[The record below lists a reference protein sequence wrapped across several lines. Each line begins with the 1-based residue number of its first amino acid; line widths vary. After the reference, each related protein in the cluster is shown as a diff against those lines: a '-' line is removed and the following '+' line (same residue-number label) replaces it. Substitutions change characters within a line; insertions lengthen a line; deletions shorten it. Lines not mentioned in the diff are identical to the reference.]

1 MLPPPDYMPALIT
14 PFTRGGEIDTR
25 AHTTNLRLLAAAGI
39 DGFVIGGSNGEGPYL
54 EPGERFRL
62 VKAGRRRK
70 SHFMIGIAAEST
82 RVALHQVEEAIEG
95 GADSIL
101 VMTPTTLTRGRD
113 EAVLR
118 FYKTIADTSTAPVFL
133 YSVPSVTGYNLPLEL
148 VWRLSRHDNIVGMKD
163 SERRRGSA
171 PIDHRRVAF
180 GLSPLL
186 RVVPGPYRG
195 DGNRLSRG
203 HHRVRQLR
211 PRAGA
216 SDSGRSQGR
225 SRQGEK
231 AAEATQ
237 RHQLRCRGSR
247 GAWRQGGRQGGGS
260 RSGTPKGTSD
270 QALPGRRDLHRQADL
285 IRAED
290 RAQLNQTG
298 GLYHSRPNHQGVTA
312 CPSFS
317 VTSGRRKSQPL

>member
-25 AHTTNLRLLAAAGI
+25 AHTTNLRLLVGAGI

-70 SHFMIGIAAEST
+70 SHFMVGIAAEST
-82 RVALHQVEEAIEG
+82 RVALNQLEEAIEA

-133 YSVPSVTGYNLPLEL
+133 YSVPSVTGYSLPLEL

-163 SERRRGSA
+163 SSGDVVRLQSIIDASPSDFLLYSGSSRA
-171 PIDHRRVAF
+171 LTAAMAVGCHGAITGSGNYVPELVLQTLAAAKTDTVKARKLQKR
-180 GLSPLL
+180 LSAISAD
-186 RVVPGPYRG
+186 VEAHGVPGVKAAAKAAGLDPGHPREPLT
-195 DGNRLSRG
+195 RLSRG
-203 HHRVRQLR
+203 
-211 PRAGA
+211 
-216 SDSGRSQGR
+216 
-225 SRQGEK
+225 
-231 AAEATQ
+231 AE
-237 RHQLRCRGSR
+237 
-247 GAWRQGGRQGGGS
+247 
-260 RSGTPKGTSD
+260 TSI
-270 QALPGRRDLHRQADL
+270 AKL
-285 IRAED
+285 I
-290 RAQLNQTG
+290 
-298 GLYHSRPNHQGVTA
+298 
-312 CPSFS
+312 
-317 VTSGRRKSQPL
+317 